1 MAGYSTRTLVD
12 KLGIKPGMKI
22 AIVNAPENYA
32 DTLGPVPDGVTQFA
46 TVRGQLNFIHFFTKS
61 RAEYESQLLALKAHL
76 VQNGMIWISWPKGAS
91 KVPTDMNE
99 NIVRDFALANGLVN
113 IKVAA
118 IDAIWSGLKLVIP
131 VALRKAKSEG
141 RGA

>member
-99 NIVRDFALANGLVN
+99 RKHRARFCSGQWIGRYQSRSHRCDMAGAEVGDSGG
-113 IKVAA
+113 VA
-118 IDAIWSGLKLVIP
+118 
-131 VALRKAKSEG
+131 
-141 RGA
+141 

>member
-1 MAGYSTRTLVD
+1 MAGYSKRALID

-22 AIVNAPENYA
+22 LILDAPPNY
-32 DTLGPVPDGVTQFA
+32 DETLGPLPDGVSVA
-46 TVRGQLNFIHFFTKS
+46 TRMSGTLDFIHFFTKS
-61 RAEYESQLLALKAHL
+61 RREYEQKLLMLKAHL

-99 NIVRDFALANGLVN
+99 NIVRDFALANGLVD

-118 IDAIWSGLKLVIP
+118 VDEVWSGLKLVIP
-131 VALRKAKSEG
+131 VALRREV
-141 RGA
+141 